1 MGNSVN
7 LKTPYFGGKTDD
19 NIDITYSLLPQK
31 EFDKF
36 VDMNLGSGNV
46 TRNIACEMG
55 NIERLAIEKDITIFT
70 MHTCIRNNPIQLIEA
85 IRKLK
90 NDAETFNR
98 MKKIVD
104 DCIKNGEVIDEIEVA
119 AATIYTICFSY
130 NNMRSQYRHAKYKHL
145 DFDNVLRQKEESCMR
160 AFETVF
166 YEKMPMVIMDLSEA
180 WQGVQILND
189 DFMKHLYFL
198 EEEGTVCYL
207 DPPYELHKRGIPKGQ
222 KRKNAGYLVDMEQQ
236 AHERMVEEIIRLHK
250 ENKLK
255 ASVMICTNY
264 SVDSDENL
272 IIEPDDLYATLLQY
286 GFRMVV
292 VEIKGSSE
300 VIRKQ
305 TIDTT
310 EPKKQKKRKAEVI
323 YINYRDICG
332 NWDDFQF
339 LDEKD
344 VFGR

>member
-1 MGNSVN
+1 M
-7 LKTPYFGGKTDD
+7 KPPYFGGKPDG
-19 NIDITYSLLPQK
+19 NIDITYGLLP
-31 EFDKF
+31 EGNVEKF
-36 VDMNLGSGNV
+36 IDMCTGSGNV
-46 TRNIACEMG
+46 TRNISCEMQ
-55 NIERLAIEKDITIFT
+55 NIERVAIEKDPTIFE
-70 MHTCIRNNPIQLIEA
+70 MHACIKHNPYLLIEE

-90 NDAETFNR
+90 NDEETFNR

-104 DCIKNGEVIDEIEVA
+104 ACLKGEEINEVKVA
-119 AATIYTICFSY
+119 AATIFTICFSY
-130 NNMRSQYRHAKYKHL
+130 NNMRSRYRHAKYGHL
-145 DFDNVLRQKEESCMR
+145 DFDNELRQKEESCMR
-160 AFETVF
+160 AFESVF
-166 YEKMPMVIMDLSEA
+166 YEKLPMIIADLHEA

-264 SVDSDENL
+264 PVDSDENL

-292 VEIKGSSE
+292 VEVKGSSE

-310 EPKKQKKRKAEVI
+310 EPKKQKKRKAEVL